1 MPEILH
7 RVVLGNTWPSRAAN
21 PSTHQRGTAH
31 SPSHQGGGASQT
43 RAVHHALQ
51 GDARRVLPAPRRRS
65 WETDATPSARNSGS
79 IACQRFCIGCLG
91 TVGGSL
97 TVNPLGGWLPP
108 DPSPAVHL
116 RGGGETPPYC
126 ASRSS
131 TGGASGRDTARCS
144 RATRLALVALTVRLT
159 RPPQLSFLS
168 SSYCSHR
175 RRDDI
180 CPTSCL
186 HGTSNG
192 RCLNV
197 RVSPLPICAPSS
209 WVLH

>member
-51 GDARRVLPAPRRRS
+51 GDASSIREGRGRGANERARGEPIARRSGSEAVLTRVLPAPRRRS

-91 TVGGSL
+91 TVGGELDDESAGRLAAPRPQPGGTPAGRGRDSTVLCFPLLDWGSQRVRHRALQPGDKISL
-97 TVNPLGGWLPP
+97 GSPDGKAHPP
-108 DPSPAVHL
+108 PSALVPQQQLLQPSPP
-116 RGGGETPPYC
+116 R
-126 ASRSS
+126 
-131 TGGASGRDTARCS
+131 
-144 RATRLALVALTVRLT
+144 
-159 RPPQLSFLS
+159 
-168 SSYCSHR
+168 
-175 RRDDI
+175 
-180 CPTSCL
+180 
-186 HGTSNG
+186 
-192 RCLNV
+192 
-197 RVSPLPICAPSS
+197 
-209 WVLH
+209 